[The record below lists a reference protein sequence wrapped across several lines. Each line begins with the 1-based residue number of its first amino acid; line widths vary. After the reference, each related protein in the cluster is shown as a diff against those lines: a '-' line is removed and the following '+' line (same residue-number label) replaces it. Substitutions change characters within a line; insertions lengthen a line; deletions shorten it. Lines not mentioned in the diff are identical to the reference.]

1 MNDTSGAGI
10 PLLAARSWYS
20 LMSAALP
27 PESLVSF
34 AASAGF
40 GSLALTDENNLYALP
55 LFVDAASE
63 KGLKPI
69 AGASISVDGR
79 RLAYIWVLDRS
90 GYSRLCLILSR
101 MLYSPKNPRQKPRL
115 PDWEGD
121 ESADEPTEYQRDED
135 IPPGEIFSE
144 AVVLPESVIV
154 GCENYDP
161 IEDLVSQGWA
171 GLAVASAC
179 PDILKR
185 LRLARHLAQVSSAE
199 RRERPWL
206 FPLAALESG
215 RGVMELARYA
225 ADCDLESVAVAGGC
239 CLSPDDAE
247 RMRYLAAIEKRV
259 SLSALGGVWS
269 EPGPEEFLPDLRHA
283 ENQFSAF
290 YPARE
295 LACRIAATAMPASEF
310 LSLTPVFPAYEGFAE
325 EESFRLLRSQ
335 CLAAVPRRF
344 PADETPPELVHAR
357 LERELSIIRGKGFS
371 AYFLVVRDI
380 VSTCP
385 RTCGRGS
392 AAASIV
398 SYLLGITHVDPLA
411 HDLFFERFLNE
422 GRSDLPDID
431 VDFPWDER
439 HAVLNGVFRKYA
451 GRVAMVADHCRF
463 SGRSRVR
470 EPAVAMG
477 KSPEEIDALVRAWR
491 YGNDG
496 ALPPPLAK
504 AAALLDGVPRYIGTH
519 PGGVVIT
526 PGPIT
531 DYTHIQPSLLGFPV
545 LAWEKDGTERSGLVK
560 IDLLG
565 NRSLAVLRDC
575 ISLVSSSSAAN
586 GASAAG
592 GEPAAETKGSTCDI
606 PVWESFNPVKEPCA
620 RDLIESGAT
629 IGIFYIES
637 PATRQLL
644 AKMQN
649 GDYEHLVA
657 ASSII
662 RPAAN
667 KYINEY
673 VRRLRGGS
681 WKHLAPQVEAVLA
694 ETYGI
699 MVYQEDVSRVAMA
712 AAGFSGAE
720 ADVLRK
726 VLTKKRKGLSLENWH
741 DRFFSGCGDNGI
753 ANEETV
759 ALWEM
764 MQSFLGYSFCKAHS
778 ASYALVSY
786 RLAWMKARYPGYFI
800 VSVIN
805 NGGGFYSTQTYLD
818 EARRLGYRLIPPCV
832 NASERQYVA
841 IEECGESLSGRAC
854 RGRIHTGLMQIRDVS
869 SVCIARLIEER
880 RLHGLFA
887 DVADF
892 LNRVLPSIE
901 DCRALVRSGAMDF
914 LETIPQGSVG
924 DTAADKVLHGIPA
937 RTRPQL
943 LWIYHQWRRGRS
955 KGAQS
960 RNLAGLCEEWS
971 PPSCISDYSPAIK
984 LRDEADFLG
993 VLVSVD
999 TAGLFKRRSLTVAE
1013 RRHWPAPVDSS
1024 QLTRHIGRQVSLL
1037 GIATAGKEVVAST
1050 GDSMCFR
1057 SFTDTDGVF
1066 ETVLFPNAYRRLMP
1080 ILENNSAFLLL
1091 GTVHE
1096 DFNAVIVHIDDI
1108 MALNRESRPSAP
1120 LMS

>member
-1 MNDTSGAGI
+1 MNSASCDKL
-10 PLLAARSWYS
+10 PLLAARSWFS
-20 LMSAALP
+20 LMAAGLA
-27 PESLVSF
+27 PEKLAAF
-34 AASAGF
+34 AAGAGYDCI
-40 GSLALTDENNLYALP
+40 ALGDENNLYALP
-55 LFVDAASE
+55 AFVDAATGL
-63 KGLKPI
+63 GLKPI
-69 AGASISVDGR
+69 AGATLCADRR
-79 RLAYIWVLDRS
+79 RLVHVWVLNRT

-101 MLYSPKNPRQKPRL
+101 MLYNSRALRGNFL
-115 PDWEGD
+115 
-121 ESADEPTEYQRDED
+121 ADEAED
-135 IPPGEIFSE
+135 GSDSGYDSAAPS
-144 AVVLPESVIV
+144 AVLPGGS
-154 GCENYDP
+154 GPPENVMGGREAYDP
-161 IEDLVSQGWA
+161 IADLAAQGWS

-179 PDILKR
+179 TDILER
-185 LRLARHLAQVSSAE
+185 LGGAVHLAGVSAAQ
-199 RRERPWL
+199 RRESPWL

-215 RGVMELARYA
+215 RGAVELARFA
-225 ADCDLESVAVAGGC
+225 RDNSLESVAVAGGS
-239 CLSPDDAE
+239 CLSTDDVE
-247 RMRYLAAIEKRV
+247 RMRLLAAIDRRV
-259 SLSALGGVWS
+259 SLSALGGVWP
-269 EPGPEEFLPDLRHA
+269 EPGPDEFLPDMLRA
-283 ENQFSAF
+283 ENLFSAF
-290 YPARE
+290 PHARA
-295 LACRIAATAMPASEF
+295 LARRIADTAMSAADF
-310 LSLTPVFPAYEGFAE
+310 LSLTPVFPSYNGLADEQAFAQ
-325 EESFRLLRSQ
+325 LRAQ
-335 CLAAVPRRF
+335 CLSALPRRF
-344 PADETPPELVHAR
+344 PLDLASTGPALAR
-357 LERELSIIRGKGFS
+357 LERELSIIRAKGFS

-380 VSTCP
+380 VDTCP

-439 HAVLNGVFRKYA
+439 HAVLEGVFKKYS
-451 GRVAMVADHCRF
+451 GRVAMVADHCCF

-470 EPAVAMG
+470 EPAIAMG
-477 KSPEEIDALVRAWR
+477 KSAEDIDALVRAWR

-496 ALPPPLAK
+496 ALPPELAR

-526 PGPIT
+526 PGPIC
-531 DYTHIQPSLLGFPV
+531 DYTHIQPSLMGFPV

-575 ISLVSSSSAAN
+575 ISLVSQS
-586 GASAAG
+586 GAPDRRQ
-592 GEPAAETKGSTCDI
+592 EDV
-606 PVWESFNPVKEPCA
+606 PVWESFNPVKESSA

-673 VRRLRGGS
+673 VRRLRGGG
-681 WKHLAPQVEAVLA
+681 WKHFAPQVEAVLA

-712 AAGFSGAE
+712 AAGFSGSE
-720 ADVLRK
+720 SDQLRK
-726 VLTKKRKGLSLENWH
+726 VLTKKRKGLSLESWRE
-741 DRFFSGCGDNGI
+741 RFFSGCKASGI
-753 ANEETV
+753 ADEETM

-800 VSVIN
+800 VSVLN
-805 NGGGFYSTQTYLD
+805 NGGGFYATQTYLD
-818 EARRLGYRLIPPCV
+818 EARRLGYRLVPPCV
-832 NASERQYVA
+832 NASESRYVA
-841 IEECGESLSGRAC
+841 VEENAESGPCSSY

-869 SVCIARLIEER
+869 RSCINRLCEEK
-880 RLHGLFA
+880 RLHGRFR
-887 DVADF
+887 DIGDF
-892 LNRVLPSIE
+892 LNRVMPTIE

-914 LETIPQGSVG
+914 LETIPLESAGNAKTGSIEG
-924 DTAADKVLHGIPA
+924 SIPA
-937 RTRPQL
+937 RTRPQM
-943 LWIYHQWRRGRS
+943 LWIYHQWRRGCGR
-955 KGAQS
+955 GLHAQ
-960 RNLAGLCEEWS
+960 NLAGICDEWS
-971 PPSCISDYSPAIK
+971 PPAVIGDYSASVK

-999 TAGLFKRRSLTVAE
+999 TASLFKGRALGRAE
-1013 RRHWPAPVDSS
+1013 RYGWPVPIGSS
-1024 QLTRHIGRQVSLL
+1024 QLAQHTGKQVSIL
-1037 GIATAGKEVVAST
+1037 GIATAGKEVIAST
-1050 GDSMCFR
+1050 GEGMCFR
-1057 SFTDTDGVF
+1057 SFTDSQGVF
-1066 ETVLFPNAYRRLMP
+1066 ETVLFPHAYRRLMP
-1080 ILENNSAFLLL
+1080 ILERNSAFLLL

-1096 DFNAVIVHIDDI
+1096 DFNAIIVHIDDI
-1108 MALNRESRPSAP
+1108 MALNREASAQVVP
-1120 LMS
+1120 